1 MRSGSVGVTG
11 TLKQKFPATN
21 SFVACSL
28 QEQVKSEEMENV
40 RFSLKI
46 GKVLDQNS
54 ESFFANFW
62 EKITGQRQGKI
73 SAEIVTNPFDIS
85 KSHFQMKVSQKIS
98 RTIEGSMAVG
108 LNYNQP
114 NDLEVDYKFKYSLGA
129 SEITDGGSQV
139 KLYLGFH
146 QTIEEMM
153 LIFGLKIAGIKF
165 MFPLKIITQ
174 ENIRDYTS
182 PFILTILQA
191 WFLRWYTS
199 KKEASRIEDWKR
211 STLVALKN
219 KYEDTLSLIKGRAE
233 ANQAQL
239 RGRVF
244 IMRAFY
250 GSKLQ
255 IQKYLKRYEENISR
269 ITRRE

>member
-1 MRSGSVGVTG
+1 
-11 TLKQKFPATN
+11 
-21 SFVACSL
+21 
-28 QEQVKSEEMENV
+28 
-40 RFSLKI
+40 
-46 GKVLDQNS
+46 
-54 ESFFANFW
+54 
-62 EKITGQRQGKI
+62 
-73 SAEIVTNPFDIS
+73 
-85 KSHFQMKVSQKIS
+85 MKVSQKIS
-98 RTIEGSMAVG
+98 RTIEGSMALG
-108 LNYNQP
+108 LDFNQQK
-114 NDLEVDYKFKYSLGA
+114 DLEVDYKFKYSLGA
-129 SEITDGGSQV
+129 SDITDGGSQV

-146 QTIEEMM
+146 QTIEEIMM
-153 LIFGLKIAGIKF
+153 IFGLKIAGIKF

-182 PFILTILQA
+182 PFILTILKT

-199 KKEASRIEDWKR
+199 KKEATRIEEWKR
-211 STLVALKN
+211 TTLVALKN

-239 RGRVF
+239 RGRVY

-250 GSKLQ
+250 GSKLH